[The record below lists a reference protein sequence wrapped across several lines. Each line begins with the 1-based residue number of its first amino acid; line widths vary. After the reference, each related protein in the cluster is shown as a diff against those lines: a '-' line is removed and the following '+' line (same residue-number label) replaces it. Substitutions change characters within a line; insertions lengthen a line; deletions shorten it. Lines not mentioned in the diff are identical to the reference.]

1 MPGDVIE
8 MRIVSGKGKET
19 VSEADSRRLVNEAPA
34 VAGMMST
41 VIDAGG
47 SLDTAVRD
55 IARNGPACSRRLFG
69 EVVFAADTREARD
82 IRTDLS
88 GMLMRLPA
96 AAVSYRR
103 SMQMMIAASES
114 GDGNERKRMLKD
126 AADLALAGL
135 KEAGEAYGASLNT
148 PCMVVFGLGIMVPMI
163 LMSILPML
171 NLGGMFGRS
180 PISPAALSAITL
192 IVIPAAIATVI
203 LSIKESNPFMS
214 AADEKADL
222 RYVMPFIG
230 AAAIAFLIHSRTGS
244 LELSVTSAFAVVG
257 AVMYAVMRPEAG
269 REKVRAEQE
278 ACLKDSVFEL
288 GNRLSSG
295 ENFENAVVAAVGIK
309 KECVPLADALRNEM
323 LMCRGDCCAAV
334 DTVIGG
340 ISPTVSGFVCDIH
353 RCSRKDIRDAGRLA
367 ISLGRQLQDQ
377 ETVRKGIGN
386 KLKGMVDMM
395 TGTAMLFAPL
405 VLGMSV
411 AMLRPL
417 ADLVGG
423 GAGDTAAIL
432 VVYLIE
438 LCVLTAFLT
447 AYLKGDPGFKGI
459 MRRIAVALPV
469 SLSVFHLCTSIA
481 F

>member
-1 MPGDVIE
+1 
-8 MRIVSGKGKET
+8 
-19 VSEADSRRLVNEAPA
+19 
-34 VAGMMST
+34 
-41 VIDAGG
+41 
-47 SLDTAVRD
+47 
-55 IARNGPACSRRLFG
+55 
-69 EVVFAADTREARD
+69 VVFAADTREARD
-82 IRTDLS
+82 IRTGLS